1 MASSTITVNGTD
13 VSLKDNIALGKNVK
27 VSSSENPS
35 VDGSKIVDNDG
46 TTRWS
51 SEFTDN
57 QYCQIDLGKN
67 YTINKV
73 TFNWEASYA
82 KEYKIQVSKDGNNW
96 TTVYENNNGKGGE
109 ESIVFDATECRYVKM
124 QGVKRA
130 LAYGYSLWEMGVY
143 EATKVETPIFSIP
156 SGTYSKALNV
166 NISSNTKGVEI
177 RYTTDGS
184 TPNEKSNLYVP
195 SIKISKNTTLKA
207 IAYRKG
213 MIDSSVATAE
223 YKIDGSSTEPEQP
236 TTPDTSE
243 TKIISTGCKTVTSG
257 SENDVFGGKNA
268 VDGDKGTRWS
278 SNFADDAW
286 IYVDLGK
293 TYSVNKVVL
302 TWEGAYGKAYKI
314 QTSTDGKT
322 WKTVKNVTNGK
333 GEEETVAFNST
344 DARYVRMQGVERALP
359 YGYSLW
365 EMEVYGKVS
374 GSASDGSNNEDSSV
388 PSDTNVAKSAKTTS
402 SGNETDAMAAKY
414 AVDGDNGTRWSSNF
428 VDDAW
433 LLVDLGKAYT
443 INKVVLNWEGAY
455 GKAYKIQT
463 STDGKNWT
471 TVKNVTDGKGGEET
485 ITFDATKARYVRM
498 QGVERALPYGYS
510 LWEMSVYTK

>member
-1 MASSTITVNGTD
+1 
-13 VSLKDNIALGKNVK
+13 
-27 VSSSENPS
+27 
-35 VDGSKIVDNDG
+35 
-46 TTRWS
+46 
-51 SEFTDN
+51 
-57 QYCQIDLGKN
+57 
-67 YTINKV
+67 
-73 TFNWEASYA
+73 
-82 KEYKIQVSKDGNNW
+82 
-96 TTVYENNNGKGGE
+96 
-109 ESIVFDATECRYVKM
+109 M

>member
-1 MASSTITVNGTD
+1 
-13 VSLKDNIALGKNVK
+13 
-27 VSSSENPS
+27 
-35 VDGSKIVDNDG
+35 
-46 TTRWS
+46 
-51 SEFTDN
+51 
-57 QYCQIDLGKN
+57 
-67 YTINKV
+67 
-73 TFNWEASYA
+73 
-82 KEYKIQVSKDGNNW
+82 
-96 TTVYENNNGKGGE
+96 
-109 ESIVFDATECRYVKM
+109 M

-143 EATKVETPIFSIP
+143 EAAKVETPIFSIP

-166 NISSNTKGVEI
+166 NISSKTKGVEI

-213 MIDSSVATAE
+213 MIDSPVATAE

-243 TKIISTGCKTVTSG
+243 TKIISTGCKIVTSG

-293 TYSVNKVVL
+293 KYSVNKVVL

-333 GEEETVAFNST
+333 GGEETVAFNST

-374 GSASDGSNNEDSSV
+374 GSTSDDSNNEDSSV
-388 PSDTNVAKSAKTTS
+388 PSGTNT
-402 SGNETDAMAAKY
+402 
-414 AVDGDNGTRWSSNF
+414 
-428 VDDAW
+428 
-433 LLVDLGKAYT
+433 
-443 INKVVLNWEGAY
+443 
-455 GKAYKIQT
+455 
-463 STDGKNWT
+463 
-471 TVKNVTDGKGGEET
+471 
-485 ITFDATKARYVRM
+485 
-498 QGVERALPYGYS
+498 
-510 LWEMSVYTK
+510 